1 MAEPAPALPSE
12 LPVVPLRG
20 AVVLPMTVAPL
31 GVSRPVSVEAV
42 NRALAGDRLVLLLL
56 QKSDVDEPTT
66 DDLERVGTVAVIRQM
81 SKGPGGLRVIVEGV
95 ARARG
100 EFLQSEGG
108 IIKALIKPLP
118 EMSERSIEIEAHVR
132 RLQDLVDRAL
142 SLATGLSPDIK
153 TLVTSLDDPLRIVY
167 LLASLLDMKPEDK
180 QKLLEENNLSVKLD
194 AVSMALSREIE
205 VLEVK
210 GRIES
215 KAEKEMTDAQR
226 EYLLRQQMKAIQ
238 SELGEGDSEAQV
250 LRQRVEEAK
259 LPEQVGDRGAPR
271 GRPAGTDDAGVT
283 RVSDDSYLPR
293 VGAGHSVG
301 QAHRGST
308 GSGRRA

>member
-56 QKSDVDEPTT
+56 QKSEVDEPST
-66 DDLERVGTVAVIRQM
+66 DDLERVGTIAVIRQM
-81 SKGPGGLRVIVEGV
+81 AKGPGGLRVIVEGI

-100 EFLQSEGG
+100 EFLQTEGG
-108 IIKALIKPLP
+108 MFKALIKPLP

-142 SLATGLSPDIK
+142 ALATGLSPDIK

-167 LLASLLDMKPEDK
+167 LLASLLDMKAVDK
-180 QKLLEENNLSVKLD
+180 QRLLEENNLSVKLD
-194 AVSMALSREIE
+194 AVA
-205 VLEVK
+205 
-210 GRIES
+210 
-215 KAEKEMTDAQR
+215 
-226 EYLLRQQMKAIQ
+226 
-238 SELGEGDSEAQV
+238 
-250 LRQRVEEAK
+250 
-259 LPEQVGDRGAPR
+259 
-271 GRPAGTDDAGVT
+271 
-283 RVSDDSYLPR
+283 
-293 VGAGHSVG
+293 
-301 QAHRGST
+301 
-308 GSGRRA
+308 